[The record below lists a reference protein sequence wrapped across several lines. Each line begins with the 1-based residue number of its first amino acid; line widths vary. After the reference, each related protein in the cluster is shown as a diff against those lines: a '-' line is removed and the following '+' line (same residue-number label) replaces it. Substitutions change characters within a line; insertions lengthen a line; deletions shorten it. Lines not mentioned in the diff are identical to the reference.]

1 MKIHL
6 QFVSS
11 IEWSAPRTV
20 SYAYLF
26 LFFSHFLS
34 LYQSF
39 PSSAASGE
47 TRTHTNEMGEEVRG
61 QCEYVCVCVCTR
73 RQRWSR
79 REILANRIWFTRKCW
94 KMIYFF
100 SSVCFF
106 LFLWLAFDFSGSFF
120 GYRKHFRSIIVL
132 FFLFVWVDCF
142 TQFVSIFGLILWK
155 KTKQNAGRKG
165 EHSESKKKKNS
176 PDTKKRKKSKKNY
189 I

>member
-1 MKIHL
+1 MVGSKNRIVC
-6 QFVSS
+6 VSLS
-11 IEWSAPRTV
+11 
-20 SYAYLF
+20 L
-26 LFFSHFLS
+26 FLS
-34 LYQSF
+34 LSLTISIIPEFGCFRRDKNTHQWNGGG
-39 PSSAASGE
+39 SSWAM
-47 TRTHTNEMGEEVRG
+47 RVW
-61 QCEYVCVCVCTR
+61 VCVCVCTR
-73 RQRWSR
+73 RQRWPR

-106 LFLWLAFDFSGSFF
+106 RFLWLAFDFSGSFF